1 MYKYFLYSF
10 LAVIFIQ
17 NTKAQTVLTK
27 AQAVQIT
34 LANNYDIKVAQNNM
48 EVAKNNTSPE
58 LNGYLPTVNATAGL
72 NSRLGGGSQK
82 LFTGQENSTS
92 NAFNWGGNAAVQGNY
107 TLIDRTRDITV
118 KQLEEIVDLQ
128 DLQLQQT
135 IENNL
140 LVVFNSYYEVARLT
154 QNTAVQEQTIDLSK
168 QRLQRATYQYDY
180 GQGIRLN
187 VLNAEVDIQRDS
199 INLLNLKNQLANAKR
214 NLNVAMGRGVTD
226 RVDVDTTVN
235 YRTDLVL
242 AALIENAKVNN
253 LLMRSLNKNL
263 DISALDFDIIE
274 SSKKPTL
281 NASASYNFNYS
292 NNASGSFIDVSNTR
306 GLSAGLTLG
315 WNLYDGGR
323 RKLQKENAKL
333 NVESQLVQKEQT
345 AQQLERDII
354 NAWENYQTA
363 LFILRA
369 EQQNLATNRLNFQ
382 RTEEQFKI
390 GQVTS
395 VEFRQAQLNLLN
407 AATNLNTAKFDAKI
421 IEINLLQL
429 SGGLMEGME

>member
-1 MYKYFLYSF
+1 M
-10 LAVIFIQ
+10 LAQ
-17 NTKAQTVLTK
+17 AVLTK
-27 AQAVQIT
+27 QQAVQIT
-34 LANNYDIKVAQNNM
+34 LESNYDIKVAKNNIALA
-48 EVAKNNTSPE
+48 ENNTSRE

-72 NSRLGGGSQK
+72 NTRLGGGSQK
-82 LFTGQENSTS
+82 LSTGLENSTS
-92 NAFNWGGNAAVQGNY
+92 NAFNWGSNAAVQGNY
-107 TLIDRTRDITV
+107 TLIDKTRDNSV

-140 LVVFNSYYEVARLT
+140 LVVFNNYYEVARLT
-154 QNTAVQEQTIDLSK
+154 QNAAVQEQTIEVSK

-214 NLNVAMGRGVTD
+214 NLNVAMGRSV
-226 RVDVDTTVN
+226 REKVAVDTTVI
-235 YRTDLVL
+235 YRADLNL
-242 AALIENAKVNN
+242 EQLIQSAKDRNVAMQ
-253 LLMRSLNKNL
+253 LINKNL
-263 DISALDFDIIE
+263 NISAIDFDIIE
-274 SSKKPTL
+274 STKKPTL
-281 NASASYNFNYS
+281 DASASYNFNYS
-292 NNASGSFIDVSNTR
+292 DNASGSFIDVSNTR

-323 RKLQKENAKL
+323 RKLQKENAKI
-333 NVESQLVQKEQT
+333 NVENQLVQKEQI
-345 AQQLERDII
+345 AQQLERDVI
-354 NAWENYQTA
+354 NAWENYQNA

-369 EQQNLATNRLNFQ
+369 EQQNSVTNQLNFQ

-407 AATNLNTAKFDAKI
+407 AATNLNTAKFNAKI

-429 SGGLMEGME
+429 SGALMEGIE